1 MNKDPLAIEEASS
14 SYQLTADNSG
24 LRKGYKQTEE
34 GVIPEDWDVRS
45 VGEIC
50 KVNQGLQ
57 IAITSRLKNPS
68 PNLKKYITIQYLNE
82 GKEAEYIENYSSS
95 VCCTQDDVLMTRRGN
110 TGIVITNVEG
120 VFHNN
125 FFKINFDK
133 KLIIKKYLL

>member
-24 LRKGYKQTEE
+24 LRKGYKQTEV

-68 PNLKKYITIQYLNE
+68 PN
-82 GKEAEYIENYSSS
+82 
-95 VCCTQDDVLMTRRGN
+95 
-110 TGIVITNVEG
+110 
-120 VFHNN
+120 
-125 FFKINFDK
+125 
-133 KLIIKKYLL
+133 